1 MAGIWDMW
9 GPSWP
14 RGMPY
19 WYPDCCPQLYSRV
32 FAELFQATLSAS
44 PYKYGRASQRARPS
58 PPNSQ
63 STMSTTTLS
72 NENNE
77 KSVLEPSTT
86 DGEDEKPEVEVDGGL
101 RAWLVVAG
109 RWWKRGTPERQD

>member
-1 MAGIWDMW
+1 
-9 GPSWP
+9 
-14 RGMPY
+14 
-19 WYPDCCPQLYSRV
+19 
-32 FAELFQATLSAS
+32 
-44 PYKYGRASQRARPS
+44 
-58 PPNSQ
+58 
-63 STMSTTTLS
+63 MSTTTLS